1 MMLKMEAVNN
11 KYDNS
16 NYDCSTQEYKIYKI
30 TNMVTGLYFISYTR
44 LKYLSKVK
52 EDLLRKPSKNFKLLF
67 KDLDDKNDILIELI
81 NIIKTDNIY
90 YVKQAIKSIE
100 KDDNAI
106 IKKCDLPLEKCDD
119 CNDDEDKKTDIKT
132 DKKEE
137 KSLNKIKEQNR
148 ENKAQEPKKTYKY
161 PNKLCDKC
169 GYEFTYKNYSRHYK
183 SCNK

>member
-1 MMLKMEAVNN
+1 MEEVNN
-11 KYDNS
+11 KFDNS
-16 NYDCSTQEYKIYKI
+16 NYDCSNQEYKIYKI
-30 TNMVTGLYFISYTR
+30 TNMVTGLYYISYTR

-81 NIIKTDNIY
+81 NIIKTENIY

-100 KDDNAI
+100 KDDYAI

-119 CNDDEDKKTDIKT
+119 CNEEDKKTDIKT

-148 ENKAQEPKKTYKY
+148 ENKAQVPKKTYNY
-161 PNKLCDKC
+161 PEKLCDKC
-169 GYEFTYKNYSRHYK
+169 GYKFTYKNFGRHYK

>member
-1 MMLKMEAVNN
+1 MMLKMEVVNN

-16 NYDCSTQEYKIYKI
+16 NYDCSNQEYKIYKI
-30 TNMVTGLYFISYTR
+30 TNMVTGLYYISYTR

-81 NIIKTDNIY
+81 NIMKTENIY

-100 KDDNAI
+100 KDNNAI
-106 IKKCDLPLEKCDD
+106 IKKCDLPLEKYDD
-119 CNDDEDKKTDIKT
+119 CNDEAGLTDIKI

-137 KSLNKIKEQNR
+137 KSLNKIKEQNK
-148 ENKAQEPKKTYKY
+148 EIKAKEPKKKYTYDD
-161 PNKLCDKC
+161 KLCDKC
-169 GYEFTYKNYSRHYK
+169 GYKFTYKNFTRHYK